1 MRSLIRR
8 LLARTIQNRITY
20 LIFYYVIFVVFRG
33 RVFRPGLQTKNIPL
47 RLHISSAMMEIGKR
61 EASVEI
67 LSSLAHNFTD
77 DVRFKEQL
85 GISSFLAGDYNASRH
100 FFQNHH
106 DLRAKLRDLNQ
117 SQLPIRILDHSWTP
131 AIGHIAHLA
140 IYFKALRLGWL
151 EDKETLLF
159 VNPDSQGNLPSG
171 WPMLKYF
178 KQLGLKIVQSNTSSE
193 EEAVS
198 HLEEYFSD
206 LAIEDQKQNL
216 GQKLTMFRGASYS
229 FWYGRVPDQGLALY
243 GAYGAA
249 VNQEWDQR
257 GYAPIV
263 GIDDDERRQSRLT
276 MKGLLGLPEDAWYV
290 VLHVREA
297 GYHLSWHQK
306 NPGTRNADI
315 TTYQKAIDYIIEQG
329 GWVVRAGDQSMQRF
343 PKQDRV
349 IDYATTPQK
358 SPDLDISLCANC
370 EYFIGTNSGFSLVP
384 GVFGKRSLLTNWS
397 PMAIPNWYKNDIF
410 VPKKIWHKKQK
421 RFLSAEEMM
430 QSIGGWSQ
438 FKKDFD
444 LSDLKV
450 VDNSPEELLAA
461 TLEMHEQVMNPNGA
475 PYSASER
482 AKIDAF
488 EKIIVENEGY
498 VGSQIS
504 ATFLQNN
511 ADFVS

>member
-8 LLARTIQNRITY
+8 LLAATIQNRLIY
-20 LIFYYVIFVVFRG
+20 LIFYYVIFVGFRG
-33 RVFRPGLQTKNIPL
+33 RVFRSGQQTSFISL

-61 EASVEI
+61 TASSEI
-67 LSSLAHNFTD
+67 LASLAHHFSD
-77 DVRFKEQL
+77 DVKFKEQL
-85 GISSFLAGDYNASRH
+85 GITSFLAGDYNASRQS
-100 FFQNHH
+100 FQNHH
-106 DLRAKLRDLNQ
+106 DLRARLRDLNQ
-117 SQLPIRILDHSWTP
+117 GQLPVRVLDHSWTL

-151 EDKETLLF
+151 EDKETVIF
-159 VNPDSQGNLPSG
+159 VSPDDKGNLPSG

-178 KQLGLKIVQSNTSSE
+178 RELGLQVVQSKTSKE
-193 EEAVS
+193 KEAIEHLENRFPDWAVS
-198 HLEEYFSD
+198 DE
-206 LAIEDQKQNL
+206 
-216 GQKLTMFRGASYS
+216 QKLTMFNASSYS
-229 FWYGRVPDQGLALY
+229 FWYGTVPDQGLALY
-243 GAYGAA
+243 GPYSAA
-249 VNQEWDQR
+249 VNEEWDRQ
-257 GYAPIV
+257 GHAPIV
-263 GIDDDERRQSRLT
+263 SVDDDERRQFRRT
-276 MKGLLGLPEDAWYV
+276 MKSLLGLPEDAWYV
-290 VLHVREA
+290 VLHVREP
-297 GYHLSWHQK
+297 GYHLSWHRR

-315 TTYQKAIDYIIEQG
+315 ATYQKVIDYIIEQG
-329 GWVVRAGDQSMQRF
+329 GWVVRAGDQSMQSF

-349 IDYATTPQK
+349 IDYATIPRK

-444 LSDLKV
+444 RSDFKV

-504 ATFLQNN
+504 ASFLKNN
-511 ADFVS
+511 PDFVS